1 MFEPFD
7 ARAAVMVLGAATLR
21 GWCCSSGRASH
32 AAALR
37 RLHSSFAG
45 TEKRINLNADLAEGF
60 GPWSMTADEQ
70 LMDIVTSANIACG
83 GHAGDA
89 SIMAANL
96 ALASTRSVSVGS
108 HPGYDDKLGFGRRI
122 IPMSPAE
129 IEELVAFQTGALLG
143 VAGLARTR
151 QPPGH
156 TPINVT
162 HVKPHGALNNLACV
176 DAAVA
181 AAIARAVVGV
191 DRSLIMLA
199 PASSELLRAA
209 ESAGLRTASEVFA
222 DRQYTADGNLAP
234 RSMEGSVIHD
244 PAAAIEH
251 ALRLASGLPVK
262 AVDTGE
268 DVVLRADSICVH
280 GDKPSAV
287 DQARGVRDALLA
299 EGFTLCSLPEL
310 LAGPD

>member
-1 MFEPFD
+1 MT
-7 ARAAVMVLGAATLR
+7 MVAGALPRRCR
-21 GWCCSSGRASH
+21 GWLLRAPASSR
-32 AAALR
+32 R
-37 RLHSSFAG
+37 RLLSVSPSSAG
-45 TEKRINLNADLAEGF
+45 RKINLNADLAEGY
-60 GPWSMTADEQ
+60 GPWSMTADEE
-70 LMDIVTSANIACG
+70 LMAIVTSANIACG

-96 ALASTRSVSVGS
+96 ALAAARGVSVGS
-108 HPGYDDKLGFGRRI
+108 HPGYDDKRGFGRRV
-122 IPMSPAE
+122 IPMALAE

-143 VAGLARTR
+143 VAALARTR
-151 QPPGH
+151 QPTCDAPV
-156 TPINVT
+156 IVT

-176 DAAVA
+176 DGAVA

-191 DRSLIMLA
+191 DKMLIMLA

-209 ESAGLRTASEVFA
+209 ENAGLRTASEVFA

-234 RSMEGSVIHD
+234 RSMEGSVIHE
-244 PAAAIEH
+244 PAEAIEH

-262 AVDTGE
+262 ALDTGC

-287 DQARGVRDALLA
+287 EQARGVRDALLA
-299 EGFTLCSLPEL
+299 EGFTLCTLPEL
-310 LAGPD
+310 VATAG